1 MLRGLLIEDEQH
13 VRKELQQLI
22 NKNFVDEVS
31 IVGEAKSVKEGVKAI
46 LTHQPDL
53 VFLDVD
59 LGDGSS
65 FEILSM
71 LPEINFDIIFV
82 TGYDSHAI
90 KAIKLGALDYLL
102 KPIDED
108 ELKESISKA
117 IQQKNEAKSNGNLVD
132 VASNFYK
139 NKVHNK
145 IVVKTL
151 EAQHILNFEDIIFC
165 KSEGNY
171 TTFHLKNE
179 QVLVSK
185 SMKKLQ
191 PLLDNNIFLKCHQ
204 SYLINRSHITKYLN
218 EGFLVT
224 KYGDRIPVATRRKDD
239 VLNLIFKS

>member
-1 MLRGLLIEDEQH
+1 MLRSLLIEDEQH
-13 VRKELQQLI
+13 VREELQNLI
-22 NKNFVDEVS
+22 VKNFTNQLSIVDE
-31 IVGEAKSVKEGVKAI
+31 ATSVKEGVKAI
-46 LTHQPDL
+46 LKHNPDL

-65 FEILSM
+65 FEILDM
-71 LPEINFDIIFV
+71 LPEINFNIIFV

-108 ELKESISKA
+108 ELVVAINKAVQQHNKENNKE
-117 IQQKNEAKSNGNLVD
+117 KLVN
-132 VASNFYK
+132 VASNYYQ
-139 NKVHNK
+139 NGLHNK

-151 EAQHILNFEDIIFC
+151 EAQYILNFEDIIFC

-171 TTFHLKNE
+171 TTFHLANE

-185 SMKKLQ
+185 PMKKLQ
-191 PLLDNNIFLKCHQ
+191 PLLDENIFLKCHQ
-204 SYLINRSHITKYLN
+204 SFLVNTSYVTKYLN

-224 KYGDRIPVATRRKDD
+224 KNGDQIPVATRRKED
-239 VLNLIFKS
+239 VLNLLFKS

>member
-1 MLRGLLIEDEQH
+1 MLRSLLIEDEQH
-13 VRKELQQLI
+13 VREELQNLI
-22 NKNFVDEVS
+22 AKNFTNKLS
-31 IVGEAKSVKEGVKAI
+31 IVEEATSVKEGIKAI
-46 LTHQPDL
+46 LKHNPDL

-65 FEILSM
+65 FEILDM

-108 ELKESISKA
+108 ELVVAINKA
-117 IQQKNEAKSNGNLVD
+117 IQQHNKENIKEKLVN
-132 VASNFYK
+132 VASNYYK
-139 NKVHNK
+139 NGLHNK

-171 TTFHLKNE
+171 TTFHLTNE

-185 SMKKLQ
+185 PMKKLQ
-191 PLLDNNIFLKCHQ
+191 PLLDENIFLKCHQ
-204 SYLINRSHITKYLN
+204 SFLVNTSYVTKYLN

-224 KYGDRIPVATRRKDD
+224 KNGDQIPVATRRKED
-239 VLNLIFKS
+239 VLNLLFKS

>member
-13 VRKELQQLI
+13 VREELQQLI
-22 NKNFVDEVS
+22 SKNFANEVS
-31 IVGEAKSVKEGVKAI
+31 IVGEATSVKEGVKAI

-71 LPEINFDIIFV
+71 LPEINFEIIFV

-108 ELKESISKA
+108 ELTEAISKA
-117 IQQKNEAKSNGNLVD
+117 IQQKSKAKSNEVLVD

-151 EAQHILNFEDIIFC
+151 EAQHILNFEDIVFC

-171 TTFHLKNE
+171 TTFHLENE

-191 PLLDNNIFLKCHQ
+191 PLLDDTIFLKCHQ
-204 SYLINRSHITKYLN
+204 SYLVNTSFVTKYLN
-218 EGFLVT
+218 DGFLVT
-224 KYGDRIPVATRRKDD
+224 KYGDQIPVATRRKDE
-239 VLNLIFKS
+239 VLSLLF